1 MTGAREA
8 GDFRDAGSGAAGFA
22 AADAPVFDTPAPARV
37 VRLEGWWVDG
47 FGALRDLEVGGLSP
61 GLTVLLGAN
70 EAGKSTHL
78 AFLRYVLFGFPKRT
92 TALPQYD
99 PVAGGRHG
107 GRVTLLDGEE
117 HYELWRYKDDKAPR
131 LIGPGGDEAGEHV
144 LAGLLGHADA
154 GLFRSVFAFGLSE
167 LQSFATL
174 TEEGVRQHIFSAGV
188 VGAGRSAREVS
199 RQLGKQL
206 DELLKGARGKALI
219 NDLLRDLELRRA
231 ELAAAVGEAAAY
243 GERVAEERRAL
254 EVAEEHRRRSAE
266 ERLARARLGALG
278 ELWPR
283 WHEAREAGLELE
295 AQPVVGAETVTTI
308 RALADGLGVRHERL
322 QRRDETRRAAEQ
334 AGRAVAA
341 TLDEL
346 GPDWT
351 EEQVRAV
358 DPSIVGRDD
367 VRGWERR
374 LSTGAETA
382 AEARRAETAA
392 VQRTAELEAER
403 DQRAARLPEPPP
415 APLAETEAREDLL
428 VRLREARAEVRAAQG
443 AAAAQGAGSRR
454 LLLGLAAVAAAL
466 AVALAVA
473 GASGVGGVGPW
484 VAAGLAITA
493 AVALAGVA
501 LGRARPPA
509 GGLAVALERSEDLA
523 RRLGLPPAS
532 TAAEL
537 DALEVR
543 LRAERTAR
551 IEYEGLRRRL
561 DDDEAALGRAR
572 TALDQRRAERA
583 EAVGRLAE
591 AEEEWRRFKAERGF
605 PSTLSTEGT
614 VEWLAALDRCRE
626 VLGRRDEASAQAA
639 RLEDEAREWEATVR
653 DTLAAA
659 GRDVAHLD
667 TAGLERALTEASAAA
682 DRRAELER
690 RVVEAE
696 QELRARFPVADD
708 AARVRHELAV
718 GDPELWAAGLREAD
732 ARIAELEREQEQAI
746 REHENARRRREE
758 LERSADVPR
767 LQAEL
772 EGLRA
777 ELDDAVARYRELRLA
792 QALIDRTLREF
803 MRTRQPAVLAA
814 AGAAFERVTAGR
826 YTAVV
831 QPEESEDDLRVL
843 GADGVAKTLATLSR
857 GTAEQLYLCLRL
869 GLAREF
875 AAQSVALPF
884 VMDDCLVDFDPARAA
899 ATAGVLVEFASA
911 GQVMVFTCHP
921 ETVTTLLE
929 ASGGDAAVV
938 EL

>member
-1 MTGAREA
+1 MTGA
-8 GDFRDAGSGAAGFA
+8 RDAGSGVGGTGGAA
-22 AADAPVFDTPAPARV
+22 VFDAPAPARV
-37 VRLEGWWVDG
+37 VRVEGWWIDG

-107 GRVTLLDGEE
+107 GRVTLLDGGER
-117 HYELWRYKDDKAPR
+117 YELWRYKDDKGHR

-154 GLFRSVFAFGLSE
+154 VLFRSVFAFGLGE

-219 NDLLRDLELRRA
+219 NDLLRDLELRQA
-231 ELAAAVGEAAAY
+231 ELSAAVGEASAY

-254 EVAEEHRRRSAE
+254 EVAEEHRRRSVD
-266 ERLARARLGALG
+266 ERRARARLGALG

-283 WHEAREAGLELE
+283 WHEAREAELERE
-295 AQPVVGAETVTTI
+295 AQPVVAAETVTTL
-308 RALADGLGVRHERL
+308 RALAEGLGVRHERL
-322 QRRDETRRAAEQ
+322 QRRDETRRSSEQ
-334 AGRAVAA
+334 AERAVAT

-346 GPDWT
+346 GPGWT

-367 VRGWERR
+367 VRRWERR
-374 LSTGAETA
+374 LSACAEA
-382 AEARRAETAA
+382 EAEARRAETAA
-392 VQRTAELEAER
+392 AQRAAELETER
-403 DQRAARLPEPPP
+403 EQRASRLAEPPP
-415 APLAETEAREDLL
+415 APLAEIEAREDLL
-428 VRLREARAEVRAAQG
+428 VRLREARAAQG
-443 AAAAQGAGSRR
+443 AAAVPGAGSRR
-454 LLLGLAAVAAAL
+454 PLLAAAAAAVLAGAFAVAGATGAGGLGAWLAAAVAAA
-466 AVALAVA
+466 
-473 GASGVGGVGPW
+473 
-484 VAAGLAITA
+484 A

-501 LGRARPPA
+501 WGGTRPSAAGLGAAR
-509 GGLAVALERSEDLA
+509 ERSEDLA

-532 TAAEL
+532 SSAEL

-572 TALDQRRAERA
+572 TALDQRRGERA
-583 EAVGRLAE
+583 EAAAQLVE
-591 AEEEWRRFKAERGF
+591 AEGEWRRFKAERGF
-605 PSTLSTEGT
+605 PATLSTEGI

-626 VLGRRDEASAQAA
+626 ALGRRAEASAQAA
-639 RLEDEAREWEATVR
+639 RLDDEARTWEATAR
-653 DTLAAA
+653 DALAAA
-659 GRDVAHLD
+659 GREAAHLD
-667 TAGLERALTEASAAA
+667 AAALEQALTEACAAA
-682 DRRAELER
+682 DRSAELER
-690 RVVEAE
+690 RVLEAE
-696 QELRARFPVADD
+696 QELRARFPATDD
-708 AARVRHELAV
+708 AARVRQELAL
-718 GDPELWAAGLREAD
+718 GDPEVWAARLREAD
-732 ARIAELEREQEQAI
+732 TRIAELEHEQEQAI

-777 ELDDAVARYRELRLA
+777 ELGGAVARYRELRLA

-814 AGAAFERVTAGR
+814 AGAAFGRVTAGR
-826 YTAVV
+826 YTAVL

-884 VMDDCLVDFDPARAA
+884 VMDDCLVDFDPERAA
-899 ATAGVLVEFASA
+899 AMAAVLVEFAAAS
-911 GQVMVFTCHP
+911 QVVMFTCHP
-921 ETVTTLLE
+921 DTAATLLE
-929 ASGGDAAVV
+929 ASGGGAAVV